1 MKSIGALTISND
13 SICAAII
20 AEPFTSKP
28 VIKKYKMLPLPHGA
42 VVDGEATNR
51 SAVTGLIKN
60 MVKYGD
66 LPKED
71 VYMVYS
77 SRRMIFREAS
87 FPEMPLPELRETLP
101 FQAKDKI
108 ALPVNE
114 SLLDFVP
121 IRREETQGGAF
132 LHGLIVATLSNGVE
146 HTAQAVEEA
155 GVTIESIDASAF
167 SLARLFSGQAVDHA
181 AAVVNIGGN
190 STDVVIIDHTRLAY
204 MRVVPSGGDDVTD
217 AISNSIGVTYEQAL
231 EIKRHIGLQNVVGD
245 ARLEKAEEAIRET
258 IAQLVVGIRNTLNSY
273 DQQHAQSP
281 VTEVLLTGPGSVL
294 VGLPPVLASSIGKV
308 VKIADPFAPFEL
320 SQEAKDQNMTV
331 HAADYAVVLG
341 LALGRRPR

>member
-13 SICAAII
+13 SICAATI

-51 SAVTGLIKN
+51 NAVTGLIKN

-167 SLARLFSGQAVDHA
+167 SLARLFSGQAVDLSL
-181 AAVVNIGGN
+181 I
-190 STDVVIIDHTRLAY
+190 
-204 MRVVPSGGDDVTD
+204 
-217 AISNSIGVTYEQAL
+217 
-231 EIKRHIGLQNVVGD
+231 HI
-245 ARLEKAEEAIRET
+245 
-258 IAQLVVGIRNTLNSY
+258 
-273 DQQHAQSP
+273 
-281 VTEVLLTGPGSVL
+281 
-294 VGLPPVLASSIGKV
+294 
-308 VKIADPFAPFEL
+308 
-320 SQEAKDQNMTV
+320 
-331 HAADYAVVLG
+331 
-341 LALGRRPR
+341 